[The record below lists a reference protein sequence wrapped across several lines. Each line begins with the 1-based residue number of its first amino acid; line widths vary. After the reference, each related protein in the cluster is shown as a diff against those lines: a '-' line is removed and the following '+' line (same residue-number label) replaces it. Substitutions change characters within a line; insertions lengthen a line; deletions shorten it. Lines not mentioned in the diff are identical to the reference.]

1 MEKFPEVKMSFRE
14 QHLTQDFIHNKLSNY
29 TTAELEDICRRN
41 VAYNDV
47 CKERTFIESLL
58 DGFQIPPIMKRG

>member
-1 MEKFPEVKMSFRE
+1 MEKFSEVKMSIHE
-14 QHLTQDFIHNKLSNY
+14 QYLAQDFIHNKLSNY

-47 CKERTFIESLL
+47 CKERTFIESLV
-58 DGFQIPPIMKRG
+58 DGFQIPPIMKRW